1 VRACNFCD
9 SSFSVGFSAME
20 EPSGISAQAA
30 APVKI
35 RIDVDGMANS
45 TSRALATNRPS
56 SDPAWRSE
64 LARRLGAYR
73 SRRRKHLSS
82 EEQSHF
88 SFEESAENEVT
99 PASVAIEET
108 PVPGDNDFSFTI
120 AIGRPSEKKPRQE
133 SAMEIDVSSR
143 PDADGHAETEPL
155 RAQANT
161 QPGLFPVASIYE
173 RKLAAAIDL
182 FCLLFAYGSFLSLF
196 GSLGGHFTLS
206 KLSVAVCGSIL
217 AIVYA
222 QYFTLF
228 TIFGGTTPGMMMRG
242 LQVASF
248 SAEPPTSRQML
259 LRSAGYLL
267 SGTFF
272 LGFLWALWDADEL
285 TWHDH
290 LSRTYLTAEQT
301 LPELGTHDVAGS
313 R

>member
-1 VRACNFCD
+1 
-9 SSFSVGFSAME
+9 ME
-20 EPSGISAQAA
+20 EPSAIPAQAA
-30 APVKI
+30 APVI
-35 RIDVDGMANS
+35 VQTDADGMPDS
-45 TSRALATNRPS
+45 TSWSVAANKS
-56 SDPAWRSE
+56 SLDPAWRRE
-64 LARRLGAYR
+64 LARRLKAYR
-73 SRRRKHLSS
+73 SRRKNHHSS
-82 EEQSHF
+82 EGQSRF
-88 SFEESAENEVT
+88 SFEESPEST

-108 PVPGDNDFSFTI
+108 PVPSDDFSFTI
-120 AIGRPSEKKPRQE
+120 AIGRPSEKKSREE
-133 SAMEIDVSSR
+133 SALEIDVSAR
-143 PDADGHAETEPL
+143 PDADGHPETEPL
-155 RAQANT
+155 QAPANT
-161 QPGLFPVASIYE
+161 RPGLFPVASIYE

-222 QYFTLF
+222 QYFVVF

-248 SAEPPTSRQML
+248 SSEPPTPRQML
-259 LRSAGYLL
+259 LRSAGYVL

-301 LPELGTHDVAGS
+301 LPELGTPEAAGS

>member
-1 VRACNFCD
+1 
-9 SSFSVGFSAME
+9 ME
-20 EPSGISAQAA
+20 EPSDIPAQAA
-30 APVKI
+30 ASVKTCA
-35 RIDVDGMANS
+35 DVNGMGDS
-45 TSRALATNRPS
+45 TSWSVAANKPS

-82 EEQSHF
+82 QGQSRF
-88 SFEESAENEVT
+88 SFEEPAQSEMT

-108 PVPGDNDFSFTI
+108 PVPSDDDFSFTI
-120 AIGRPSEKKPRQE
+120 AIGRPSEKNPRQE
-133 SAMEIDVSSR
+133 SAMEIDASSR
-143 PDADGHAETEPL
+143 PDADGHAETAPL
-155 RAQANT
+155 HAQAKT
-161 QPGLFPVASIYE
+161 QPSLFPVASIYE
-173 RKLAAAIDL
+173 RKLTAAIDL

-248 SAEPPTSRQML
+248 SGEPPTPRQML
-259 LRSAGYLL
+259 LRSVGYLL